1 MAKKTTTVSSDTKY
15 TVAAGNSYISD
26 GIVYGPGVEIP
37 ASVFADADFLQ
48 AQVDASKI
56 IATAPAASSDTAA
69 AAAAAAA
76 AVASSG
82 AAAAG
87 TASATASAEGAK

>member
-69 AAAAAAA
+69 AAAA
-76 AVASSG
+76 SSG

-87 TASATASAEGAK
+87 TAAAGTAAATASAEGAK